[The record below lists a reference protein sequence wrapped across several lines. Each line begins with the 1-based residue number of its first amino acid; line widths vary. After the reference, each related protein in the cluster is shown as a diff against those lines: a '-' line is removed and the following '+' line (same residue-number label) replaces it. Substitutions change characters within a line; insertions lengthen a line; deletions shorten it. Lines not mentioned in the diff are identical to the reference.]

1 MAPVLRA
8 CGLRKSSRGF
18 HPVNGVDLDVDEGAV
33 HALVGPNGAGKTTLF
48 HLLTRFVKPPAGRI
62 LPDGRGVTGLAEG
75 GYAEV
80 RHDPRVITAYLG
92 EPDGAD

>member
-8 CGLRKSSRGF
+8 CGLRKSFRGF
-18 HPVNGVDLDVDEGAV
+18 HPVNGVDLDVDEGAM

-48 HLLTRFVKPPAGRI
+48 HLLTRFVKPSAGRI
-62 LPDGRGVTGLAEG
+62 LPDAEG